1 MVKSGDELMTEHEGR
16 ATIRLAITVCG
27 LTLLLSSC
35 GGTETDFDTVTSPGG
50 EFRLVVTVTVPALPH
65 ARHIVTAYLER
76 ESLDGREKL
85 IETKLANDGVPF
97 TARNIGIR
105 WTGATT
111 ALICLRPTDL
121 ADRGIRVD
129 VSGTPSAVIKP
140 GC

>member
-1 MVKSGDELMTEHEGR
+1 MAERVRGGIIRCAIMVYGILP
-16 ATIRLAITVCG
+16 
-27 LTLLLSSC
+27 LLSGCS
-35 GGTETDFDTVTSPGG
+35 GTETDFETVASPGG

-65 ARHIVTAYLER
+65 ARHTVTAYLER
-76 ESLDGREKL
+76 EGPNGREKL

-97 TARNIGIR
+97 TDRNIGIR
-105 WTGATT
+105 WTGRTT

-129 VSGTPSAVIKP
+129 VSGTPTAVIKP

>member
-1 MVKSGDELMTEHEGR
+1 MAKRRTHMMRR
-16 ATIRLAITVCG
+16 AVTMGVG
-27 LTLLLSSC
+27 LVLLLSGCS
-35 GGTETDFDTVTSPGG
+35 GTETEFETIPSPTG
-50 EFRLVVTVTVPALPH
+50 EFRLAVTVTVPALPH

-76 ESLDGREKL
+76 AGSSEREML

-97 TARNIGIR
+97 SDHNIGIR

-129 VSGTPSAVIKP
+129 VNGMPKAVIKP